1 MFEEI
6 EQYFSPSVLKIEKVF
21 PFHINYLVNPDKD
34 IAFVL
39 INKCASS
46 TLKHTLPKYGFFI
59 VDHIPNVS
67 NFYAIIRDP
76 VSRWISGLNEF
87 IFAYGIK
94 DFEKIERHLESSKF
108 IFDHHAF
115 PQHLNLDKVQN
126 ITLIKFEDDLLES
139 LKDVCNDDIVL
150 VNKNMSWEKKEKDCR
165 DMCKKWFEKYS
176 RNNENFMNLY
186 NNDFLLHEKA
196 GL

>member
-6 EQYFSPSVLKIEKVF
+6 EKYFSPSVLKIEKVF
-21 PFHINYLVNPDKD
+21 PFQINYLVNPDKD
-34 IAFVL
+34 TAFVL

-59 VDHIPNVS
+59 VDHIPNVN

-94 DFEKIERHLESSKF
+94 DFEKIERHLERSKF
-108 IFDHHAF
+108 IFDHHTY
-115 PQHLNLDKVQN
+115 PQDLNLQKINN
-126 ITLIKFEDDLLES
+126 ITLLKFEDDLLET
-139 LKDVCNDDIVL
+139 LKEVCREDIVL
-150 VNKNMSWEKKEKDCR
+150 VNKNMFWEKKDKDHRDICR
-165 DMCKKWFEKYS
+165 RWFERYS
-176 RNNENFMNLY
+176 ENNQNFMNLY
-186 NNDFLLHEKA
+186 KNDFSLHKQS